1 MKATGEFEVTL
12 VPQEDADGDATLG
25 RMTIDKIFRGDL
37 TAKSKGQMLTA
48 MTAVEGSAAYV
59 AVERVTG
66 TLAGRE
72 GSFALQHTGVMSR
85 GAPHLSI
92 AVVPDS
98 GTGELEGLKGTMKIE
113 IVGGRHLYD
122 LDYAIDGE
130 A

>member
-1 MKATGEFEVTL
+1 MKATGEFEVSL

-122 LDYAIDGE
+122 LDYAFDGE
-130 A
+130 G